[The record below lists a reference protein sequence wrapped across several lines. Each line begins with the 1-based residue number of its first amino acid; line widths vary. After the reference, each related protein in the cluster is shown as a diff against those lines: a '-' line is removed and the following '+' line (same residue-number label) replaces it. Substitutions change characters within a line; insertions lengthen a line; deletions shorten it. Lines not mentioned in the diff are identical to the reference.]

1 MFRVDVF
8 DWLDTAPECA
18 VVVYR
23 IGIDQESVPGLQDFF
38 VATLDD
44 GNLEVAWGVG
54 TTPEDALEVAA
65 REWDYFMEDHP
76 DRKNNPFREI
86 LQANKEEEETND

>member
-18 VVVYR
+18 VVVYKAEV
-23 IGIDQESVPGLQDFF
+23 DEESLPGLQDFYI
-38 VATLDD
+38 ATLDD

-54 TTPEDALEVAA
+54 VAVEDALEVAA
-65 REWDYFMEDHP
+65 REWDYLMEGHP
-76 DRKNNPFREI
+76 DRVNNPFREI
-86 LQANKEEEETND
+86 LDAEKEGE